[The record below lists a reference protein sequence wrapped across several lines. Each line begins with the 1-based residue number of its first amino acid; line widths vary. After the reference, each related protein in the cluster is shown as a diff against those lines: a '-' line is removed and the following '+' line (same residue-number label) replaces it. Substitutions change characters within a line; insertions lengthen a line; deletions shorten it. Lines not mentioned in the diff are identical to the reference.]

1 VVQID
6 TGSNIVTYT
15 VTESYNSSAG
25 TCSFT
30 GQVTTSNG

>member
-1 VVQID
+1 VVQVD
-6 TGSNIVTYT
+6 AGHNIVTYT

-30 GQVTTSNG
+30 GQVINSNG